1 MSSPCKNTSKN
12 KGLIWK
18 YKAAVVGRCSIC
30 FSVSSLYLEA
40 AYPHRS
46 STAGKSLSNP
56 FPSALTSRC
65 QPTSSLQLQGGLLL
79 PSHSPLHRGSPAP
92 TPRHT
97 ATLLMLLSLVFFS
110 LTLVSWWKLSPVA
123 RQLLASNLDAFLQR
137 AAFSFSGS
145 RGAVRMPHGIC
156 TRTCYKIRGATEA
169 CNLAHS
175 SDLCSQTALSVPLSH
190 FSKQMPTAR
199 K

>member
-1 MSSPCKNTSKN
+1 M
-12 KGLIWK
+12 
-18 YKAAVVGRCSIC
+18 GRCSIC

-65 QPTSSLQLQGGLLL
+65 QPTSSLQLQGGFLL

-92 TPRHT
+92 TLRHA
-97 ATLLMLLSLVFFS
+97 ATTHAVEPCLFLSHISVLLKAQPSGKTQACWPPTLMLFCNVLLFS
-110 LTLVSWWKLSPVA
+110 
-123 RQLLASNLDAFLQR
+123 
-137 AAFSFSGS
+137 FSFSGS

-156 TRTCYKIRGATEA
+156 TRTCNKIRGVTEA